1 MPRARCPV
9 CEATHAL
16 LPGFVLAARLDV
28 VDTIGTVLGEVVG
41 GPGGVRPAAERAGVP
56 HTTARGWRRRFGVR
70 ARQLAVSFAALT
82 VELGG
87 EAETPV
93 ADDAVWALAAIR
105 AAFRAASAL
114 PGWLAVGCWRFVSAV
129 TGGALI
135 ATNTTS
141 PYLIIGR
148 RRFMPPTP

>member
-1 MPRARCPV
+1 MPRARCPA

-16 LPGFVLAARLDV
+16 LPGFVLTSRLDV
-28 VDTIGTVLGEVVG
+28 VDTIGTVVVEVVEG
-41 GPGGVRPAAERAGVP
+41 SGGVRPAAERAGVP

-87 EAETPV
+87 EAQAPIG
-93 ADDAVWALAAIR
+93 DDAVWALAAIR